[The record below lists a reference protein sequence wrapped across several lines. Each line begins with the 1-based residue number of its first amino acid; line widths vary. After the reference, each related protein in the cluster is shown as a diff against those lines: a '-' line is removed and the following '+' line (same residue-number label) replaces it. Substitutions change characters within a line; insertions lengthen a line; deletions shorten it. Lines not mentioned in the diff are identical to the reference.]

1 MKNKCASMLLASLC
15 LGVLLTGCGKVSD
28 TGENT
33 ASAQAAEGTQK
44 DAANKESAQ
53 KEAANKE
60 NVNKENVNKENGS
73 QEEKAAKQDVRKLTF
88 VLDWTPN
95 TNHTG
100 IYVAREKGY
109 FKDAGL
115 EVEIVQPPE
124 NGAEVLA
131 ASGKAQF
138 AMSFQDSL
146 APAFSGDNPLPV
158 TAVAGVIQHNT
169 SGIISR
175 RGEGMDRPKGLEGKK
190 YATWDL
196 PVEKA
201 TIKDVMEA
209 DGGDFDKVELIPST
223 VTDEVTALKTKS
235 VDAIWIFYAWAGV
248 KTELEGLETDYF
260 AFADLDPVFDFYTPV
275 IIANN
280 TFLAEEPE
288 TARAF
293 LDAVSRGYEFAIEH
307 PREAGEILCKA
318 APELDPDLVKASQ
331 EYLADKYQADAP
343 QWGYIDQERW
353 DAYYAWLNEK
363 GLTETPIEAGT
374 GCSNEYLP

>member
-15 LGVLLTGCGKVSD
+15 LGVLLTGCGKAPDS
-28 TGENT
+28 GENT
-33 ASAQAAEGTQK
+33 APVQ
-44 DAANKESAQ
+44 
-53 KEAANKE
+53 
-60 NVNKENVNKENGS
+60 
-73 QEEKAAKQDVRKLTF
+73 AAKQDVRKLTF

-223 VTDEVTALKTKS
+223 VTDEVTALRTKS

-260 AFADLDPVFDFYTPV
+260 AFADLDSVFDFYTPV

-293 LDAVSRGYEFAIEH
+293 LDAVSRGYEFAIEQ
-307 PREAGEILCKA
+307 PQEAGEILCKA